1 MEQILQSA
9 WDCLVQLT
17 PKSEKEQIFLI
28 QYVFNFKILTKTL
41 CETKTVTYGGKNM
54 IFRSLH

>member
-17 PKSEKEQIFLI
+17 LKSEKEQTFLI
-28 QYVFNFKILTKTL
+28 YVFNFKILTKTL
-41 CETKTVTYGGKNM
+41 HETKTATYGGKNM

>member
-17 PKSEKEQIFLI
+17 LKSEKEQIFLI
-28 QYVFNFKILTKTL
+28 QYVFNFKILTKTFY
-41 CETKTVTYGGKNM
+41 ETKTVTYGGKNM